1 MAAIFKHMPGIAFGD
16 KNPGGVKQAIYFA
29 LVSDFDSIATYATP
43 TSDDLAE
50 RSKITSPH
58 TFLPGKGWT
67 KLQPTKDKANLGMEY
82 PKDFDVTG
90 GKEVCKF
97 SYPGNDENLSGFI
110 SVAPTAKVIALVPDT
125 NGKLIQIG
133 TELNPAQFMP
143 QNHETGKTPM
153 EYKGAEMQLEAYMDL
168 RTFYSGADP
177 EAQLV
182 EESA

>member
-1 MAAIFKHMPGIAFGD
+1 MPTFKHMPGVKFG
-16 KNPGGVKQAIYFA
+16 KRNPGGIKQVIYFA
-29 LVSDFDSIATYATP
+29 LVDDFDTIADYTTP
-43 TSDDLAE
+43 DSEDLAE
-50 RSKITSPH
+50 RSKITNPH
-58 TFLPGKGWT
+58 VFKAGKGWT
-67 KLQPTKDKANLGMEY
+67 KLQPTKDKSTLNMEY

-97 SYPGNDENLSGFI
+97 SYPGNEEELSGFI

-133 TELNPAQFMP
+133 TKLNPAQFMP
-143 QNHETGKTPM
+143 QNHAVGNTPM

-168 RTFYSGADP
+168 RSFYSGSNP
-177 EAQLV
+177 ETQLV